1 MSDPLVAALVAHG
14 TLVTD
19 TVWALQ
25 WLNSLCDD
33 LNTGRDS
40 EHPRCREFLD
50 ELAQRRIGNHTLDSC
65 AKEAEL

>member
-50 ELAQRRIGNHTLDSC
+50 ELAQRRIGNHTLDIC
-65 AKEAEL
+65 AKEADL